1 MTERAGVSAQ
11 ALFAVAPSEPHLG
24 ELQRYGALAWVGF
37 FAQAHVPHGLWWI
50 FFHSLRDFDGGH
62 FEVFLGDFLLA
73 ELEFDAARVV
83 VRDEGGVAD
92 LVDERFATAC
102 EIIGIEEAAGMA
114 CNAESNAARA
124 SCFSR
129 WLAVQCL
136 PNSRLRL
143 GVRYPGRVR

>member
-1 MTERAGVSAQ
+1 
-11 ALFAVAPSEPHLG
+11 L
-24 ELQRYGALAWVGF
+24 
-37 FAQAHVPHGLWWI
+37 
-50 FFHSLRDFDGGH
+50 
-62 FEVFLGDFLLA
+62 EVFLADFLLA
-73 ELEFDAARVV
+73 ELEFDAGRVV
-83 VRDEGGVAD
+83 VRDEGGVSD

-102 EIIGIEEAAGMA
+102 EIIGIEEAAGVA

-143 GVRYPGRVR
+143 GVKYPGRCRVMTGSSIGAVWLQGVSEAFKVVLGEWWHRKTGKNGGAGNAGKEGW

>member
-1 MTERAGVSAQ
+1 V
-11 ALFAVAPSEPHLG
+11 
-24 ELQRYGALAWVGF
+24 
-37 FAQAHVPHGLWWI
+37 
-50 FFHSLRDFDGGH
+50 RDFDGGH
-62 FEVFLGDFLLA
+62 FEVFFADFLLA
-73 ELEFDAARVV
+73 ELEFDARRVV
-83 VRDEGGVAD
+83 VRDEGGVSE
-92 LVDERFATAC
+92 LVDERFAAAC